1 MAQANDS
8 ITVTPGSGATVATHL
23 ASGKEHQ
30 VVVLADSAGHL
41 QGTLPTWVL
50 ATGLQANVNAAR
62 TTHVDLYNAT
72 GSGVLLVVHGIFLVP
87 SLAAVTG
94 VGLTWEVIR
103 TTTVGTGGT
112 TLTPRPM
119 DTTNA
124 ALPAQVT
131 ARSKPTGGATTNY
144 VLLYPSSSSEET
156 SPYAGQASTL
166 NHLGIIGDDWL
177 QELVIREGEG
187 LKVDQTTSSSVG
199 STNVVLVFTVE

>member
-23 ASGKEHQ
+23 AAGKEHQ
-30 VVVLADSAGHL
+30 VVLLADSAGHL
-41 QGTLPTWVL
+41 QGTLPTWVVSTTL
-50 ATGLQANVNAAR
+50 SANVNAAR

-72 GSGVLLVVHGIFLVP
+72 GSGVVLVVHGIFIVP
-87 SLAAVTG
+87 SLTAVTG

-103 TTTVGTGGT
+103 TSSVGTGGT

-119 DTTNA
+119 DTANA
-124 ALPAQVT
+124 ALPTQVT

-144 VLLYPSSSSEET
+144 ALLYPNTSSEET
-156 SPYAGQASTL
+156 IPYASLASTL
-166 NHLGIIGDDWL
+166 NHLGVIGDDWL

-187 LKVDQTTSSSVG
+187 IKIDQTTASNVG
-199 STNVVLVFTVE
+199 STNIVLVFTVE